1 MITAALALSVLALL
15 LAAAAAVLAVR
26 TMRQSGAVATT
37 LNRHRL
43 GHEQREGSKDPAADR
58 ERRRLNLGPSRAVG
72 ERRRS
77 PGHLLPP
84 EDSWNPEDAPTAETA
99 AVDLPTR
106 EARAVRPTLPRPGQI
121 GQR

>member
-1 MITAALALSVLALL
+1 MILAIVLAGLALGLSLCAVLLALL
-15 LAAAAAVLAVR
+15 
-26 TMRQSGAVATT
+26 TMRQSGAVATI

-43 GHEQREGSKDPAADR
+43 GHEQREGHKDPSAEE
-58 ERRRLNLGPSRAVG
+58 ERRRLRLGAPRSTG
-72 ERRRS
+72 ERRAS
-77 PGHLLPP
+77 PGQVLPP
-84 EDSWNPEDAPTAETA
+84 EDSWDPEDAPTAETA